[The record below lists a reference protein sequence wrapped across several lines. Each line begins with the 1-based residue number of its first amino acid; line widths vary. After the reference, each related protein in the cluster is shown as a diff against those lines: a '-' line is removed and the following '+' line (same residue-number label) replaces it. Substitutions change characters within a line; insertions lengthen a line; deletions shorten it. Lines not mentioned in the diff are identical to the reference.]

1 MKQPKFVI
9 FIFSLFFLF
18 IQANVYAQPVIFN
31 TSVAEYVQIVL
42 DEGQQVLDGH
52 IVVFTPAGYKLSSRI
67 ADKEMIGVINLEPD
81 IEVVVEETEGEK
93 FYPITQSGI
102 VKTLVSTSGGA
113 IAIGDYITSSNVVG
127 VGIKGS
133 SDGSPILGRALQALK
148 DDGGTPK
155 LISVVI
161 DFQGNKDLSIFELKQ
176 SEKFIDKLETS
187 FVQFLNIG
195 TQSATAE
202 PSKAIRYILAI
213 LVVVLCMVFGF
224 LLFGRIALRGLEAL
238 GRNPLAKSS
247 ILTGILINSSLTIAV
262 IFGGLF
268 LAYIIVTL

>member
-1 MKQPKFVI
+1 MSKSQIILFAIVLAVMAGFAYSADAASITKSFGSQTRTTTVFDFGSPATSPKIVMSAVWCYEDGGNGGCFSDTKEIAVSQTGL
-9 FIFSLFFLF
+9 IFS
-18 IQANVYAQPVIFN
+18 
-31 TSVAEYVQIVL
+31 
-42 DEGQQVLDGH
+42 
-52 IVVFTPAGYKLSSRI
+52 
-67 ADKEMIGVINLEPD
+67 
-81 IEVVVEETEGEK
+81 
-93 FYPITQSGI
+93 
-102 VKTLVSTSGGA
+102 
-113 IAIGDYITSSNVVG
+113 
-127 VGIKGS
+127 
-133 SDGSPILGRALQALK
+133 ALK

-238 GRNPLAKSS
+238 GRNPLARSS